1 MDVIDDAAKTEAQFQ
16 QMALDNQRARAKSSG
31 QIASRTHCKECGD
44 PVPEAR
50 QEKVAGANTAP
61 HAKPKGRGDESMVS

>member
-44 PVPEAR
+44 PIPEAR
-50 QEKVAGANTAP
+50 QEKVAGCQYCSPCQAERE
-61 HAKPKGRGDESMVS
+61 GR